1 MALKQ
6 KHKTFGKSKQKKP
19 LQLPLLESLTR
30 CKLKNRE
37 TPSAAAAITS
47 ETDPNFDDPVR
58 FNVVSI

>member
-19 LQLPLLESLTR
+19 LQLPLLER

-37 TPSAAAAITS
+37 TPSASAAITS

-58 FNVVSI
+58 FKCRIH